1 MYFPMMPYSDL
12 YTLNLDWVV
21 KAATEAKKATENIA
35 AFAGVD
41 AVANSTEQA
50 SVDLDIVDNHYRFT
64 FGLPRGIAGAPG
76 IPGRDGQDGR
86 NGNQFIFGTSIDGH
100 TDGVAFNAP
109 ASIQRTFYFG
119 DIYINTNSGNA
130 YHVTTAGTG
139 ADAKLLFLFNMKGQA
154 APVEQA
160 KTRITFANLN
170 RPADSG
176 ALAAGTSEGRID
188 FGTFNIPAHT
198 VAYPIFW
205 NESHWYYTTSGMW
218 IGPRTGVTQHSY
230 YVNSTDTA
238 QDVPVSGFVLNI
250 SNASR
255 TALDLGQMTFA
266 LIPEDSFELYTAS
279 ETASQDAAAME
290 RGDFE
295 TGDFET
301 GTPGLSIGTMVQ
313 PTVDIGLS

>member
-1 MYFPMMPYSDL
+1 MFPMMPYSDL
-12 YTLNLDWVV
+12 YTLNLDWVIMV
-21 KAATEAKKATENIA
+21 ATEAKKATENIA

-41 AVANSTEQA
+41 AVAHSADAA

-64 FGLPRGIAGAPG
+64 FGLPRGLPGAPG
-76 IPGRDGQDGR
+76 LPGADGQDGQ

-139 ADAKLLFLFNMKGQA
+139 ADAKLVFLFNMKGQS
-154 APVEQA
+154 APAEPTIT
-160 KTRITFANLN
+160 KITFANLS
-170 RPADSG
+170 RPDDSG
-176 ALAAGTSEGRID
+176 AIAGGAREGRID

-218 IGPRTGVTQHSY
+218 IGPRTGVSQHSY
-230 YVNSTDTA
+230 YVNSTDSA
-238 QDVPVSGFVLNI
+238 QDVPISGFVLNI
-250 SNASR
+250 SSASQ

-266 LIPEDSFELYTAS
+266 LIPEGSFQLYTKP
-279 ETASQDAAAME
+279 ETGSQEAAAAPE
-290 RGDFE
+290 SA
-295 TGDFET
+295 DFET

-313 PTVDIGLS
+313 PTVDFGLS